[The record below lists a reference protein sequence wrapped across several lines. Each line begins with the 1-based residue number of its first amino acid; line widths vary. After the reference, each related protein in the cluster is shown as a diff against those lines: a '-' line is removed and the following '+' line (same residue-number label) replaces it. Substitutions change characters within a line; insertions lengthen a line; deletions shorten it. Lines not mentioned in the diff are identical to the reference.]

1 VGSANSA
8 SGVRGRLVGIKG
20 AMACGKGV
28 VFVIRDKGASLRPTV
43 RLLYGYYVRGRTR
56 VDQQVEGNQAP

>member
-1 VGSANSA
+1 
-8 SGVRGRLVGIKG
+8 
-20 AMACGKGV
+20 
-28 VFVIRDKGASLRPTV
+28 VIRDKGASLRPTV